1 MLRQLFPFLFILFF
15 NSILWSQQIV
25 ADSLN
30 NLLKK
35 ETNPIQQIDLHLG
48 LSRAYNF
55 TGDNDLIEK
64 HLELANQLSQRN
76 NYKKGN
82 AIVLL
87 FESVMNYHNG
97 NGAETAYANSLA
109 AKKIA
114 QSIGSKSVEVMADY
128 HLAEYFIYEK
138 NNYAKGIEILNEA
151 IKKIDKTIP
160 DKHIGNIYKTLA
172 QAFEIQGEDSL
183 AIITFQKAVHH
194 FDRVR
199 THPFVNPELGRP
211 EAMEADQ
218 GLMNKGQIHIY
229 LGRIYASQGDMEK
242 ALAEIKKAKEI
253 YVKTKTPSHSA
264 WAVEEAAKVYSDF
277 GLFEKAIK
285 NFQFASKVYEDI
297 KLIPDQTDVLIE
309 LARIFTI
316 AQDYKVAEEYY
327 LKGLEN
333 VRHATDTVMIVDI
346 YNGLANLSIQEKDWN
361 KALEYLS
368 EAEKLNYAIQD
379 SSMFSHIQTDI
390 GRVYFGKKEFQK
402 AINYQHQ
409 ARKWGL
415 YFQNENDLFYS
426 YLTLSQNH
434 LGLNQLDSAFH
445 FINLAEEVTQQNNT
459 FERRIDVKNISSQIY
474 EKQGDYKNALKFRDE
489 YFAEYQNLFSAN
501 GQQKL
506 KQEQVRQN
514 VVDFQKEKE
523 LAEREAAFLANR
535 NRMYL
540 ILAIALIGILLIG
553 TYLFNQLRKVK
564 QQLENQNTQLQQLN
578 ATKDKFFGIIAH
590 DIRSPIVAL
599 DGVGEQMEYYL
610 KKNKPEKLERLA
622 SRVDSTA
629 KRLSGLLDNLL
640 NWALLQQGVIPYHPK
655 FLNINDVGENIFQM
669 FQNNADAKNITLHL
683 QIDKDQKVYADESAL
698 NTILRNLVSN
708 AIKFT
713 PKGGTVS
720 LSTETKD
727 DKVFININD
736 TGTGISAKKLSKLF
750 SLEKKSEKGTAG
762 EKGTG
767 LGLTLVKELT
777 DLNKGSIDVNSLL
790 GKGSNF
796 RVGLPMAA

>member
-1 MLRQLFPFLFILFF
+1 MNIKYLFLLLFLFCNYIF
-15 NSILWSQQIV
+15 SAQQII

-30 NLLKK
+30 ILLKK
-35 ETNPIQQIDLHLG
+35 ETDPVHKIDLHLG

-55 TGDNDLIEK
+55 TGNNDLVKK
-64 HLELANQLSQRN
+64 HLELASQLSKKN
-76 NYKKGN
+76 NYQKGN
-82 AIVLL
+82 AIILL

-97 NGAETAYANSLA
+97 NGAETTYINSLK

-114 QSIGSKSVEVMADY
+114 QSIGSKSIEVMADY

-138 NNYAKGIEILNEA
+138 NNYTKGIEILNQA
-151 IKKIDKTIP
+151 IIKIDKTVP

-172 QAFEIQGEDSL
+172 QAFEIQGKDSL
-183 AIITFQKAVHH
+183 AVITFQKAVHH

-199 THPFVNPELGRP
+199 THPFIDPELGRP

-229 LGRIYASQGDMEK
+229 IGRIYASQGDMEK
-242 ALAEIKKAKEI
+242 ALAEIKKAKGIFE
-253 YVKTKTPSHSA
+253 KSKTPSHTA
-264 WAVEEAAKVYSDF
+264 WAIEEAAKIYSDF
-277 GLFEKAIK
+277 GQFEKAVQD
-285 NFQFASKVYEDI
+285 FQFASKVYEDI
-297 KLIPDQTDVLIE
+297 NMIPDQTDVLVE
-309 LARIFTI
+309 LARIFIT
-316 AQDYKVAEEYY
+316 AQDFNVAEEYY

-333 VRHATDTVMIVDI
+333 VLPATDTIMIIDI
-346 YNGLANLSIQEKDWN
+346 YNGLADLSIQKKEWD

-368 EAEKLNYAIQD
+368 ESEKLNYAIQD
-379 SSMFSHIQTDI
+379 SSMFAHIETDI
-390 GRVYFGKKEFQK
+390 GRVFFGKKEFQK
-402 AINYQHQ
+402 ANNYQHQ
-409 ARKWGL
+409 AKKWSL
-415 YFQNENDLFYS
+415 YFQNDDDLFYS
-426 YLTLSQNH
+426 YLMLSQNH
-434 LGLNQLDSAFH
+434 LELNQIDSAFH

-489 YFAEYQNLFSAN
+489 YFAEYKNLFSEN

-514 VVDFQKEKE
+514 VVDFQKETE
-523 LAEREAAFLANR
+523 LAERETAFLASR
-535 NRMYL
+535 NRIYL
-540 ILAIALIGILLIG
+540 ILAIALIGILLIVSF
-553 TYLFNQLRKVK
+553 LFNQLRKAK

-655 FLNINDVGENIFQM
+655 SLSVHEVGENIFQM
-669 FQNNADAKNITLHL
+669 FQNNADEKNITLHL
-683 QIDKDQKVYADESAL
+683 QIDKNQKVYADESAL
-698 NTILRNLVSN
+698 NAILRNLVSN

-713 PKGGTVS
+713 PEGGTVT
-720 LSTETKD
+720 LSTETKG

-736 TGTGISAKKLSKLF
+736 TGTGISAEKLSKLF

-767 LGLTLVKELT
+767 LGLTLVKELAE
-777 DLNKGSIDVNSLL
+777 LNKGSINVNSVLE
-790 GKGSNF
+790 KGRTF
-796 RVGLPMAA
+796 KLGLPMAA